1 MSDPSAIKEDAM
13 VDLNRKLQ
21 AHQPFLSY
29 RLAIAMA
36 LVSFQSASMGLAQE
50 PRKPS
55 WMPFPMGR
63 ASSNYKCKQHPV
75 ESSQRSESTAA
86 MVDVGRSLGTEF
98 SATWRLLFS
107 SHDGI
112 A

>member
-1 MSDPSAIKEDAM
+1 M

-21 AHQPFLSY
+21 AHQQFLSY

-36 LVSFQSASMGLAQE
+36 LVSFQTASMGLAQE

-63 ASSNYKCKQHPV
+63 ASSNFTP
-75 ESSQRSESTAA
+75 SNPT
-86 MVDVGRSLGTEF
+86 
-98 SATWRLLFS
+98 
-107 SHDGI
+107 
-112 A
+112 